1 MNRTLKLLWKDL
13 KKMNKETP
21 ALELKVKTEFNNFEQ
36 LMQVAALSSDFIKSF
51 IELPLQKLSICYY
64 KTLIDEHIL
73 QHNLIHTL
81 QVRACEQVITAI
93 EEICA
98 WIPIDTITITEDIK
112 VIQRSLL
119 TGHAI
124 VQIHEKD
131 LKCALIRFSSN
142 EGSRDHN
149 TTENEFSVVG
159 PKVGFVEKMDINIH
173 LLRTQIN
180 VPNLIVKE
188 LTLGTVSNTKVA
200 IVYLDGVTNEE
211 NLKTVEQRLQAFDI
225 DVIFD
230 SSQLEQVI
238 SDNSWTPFPLFV
250 STERL
255 DRVVF
260 GLINGQVAIVSD
272 GSPYFITGPSTLFD
286 FFLSPEDYY
295 LPWVLGSFFR
305 LFRISG
311 VIFSV
316 FASSIYVALTTYHY
330 EMIPIG
336 LLGPLIFSRQNV
348 PFPPV
353 LEVLFLEATIE
364 FLREAGARL
373 PTKIGQTLGIVGGIV
388 IGQAAVE
395 AALTSNILLI
405 IVALSALASFTTPIY
420 KMSNTIRFLRFPI
433 IISAACWGNLG
444 IVIGICLLLIHVTRL
459 KSLGTPY
466 TVPIYPLRVKD
477 LKDTFIR
484 PSYEVTNLR
493 PGYLRPKSS
502 LRYKPK
508 SNKKKD
514 FDENE

>member
-1 MNRTLKLLWKDL
+1 
-13 KKMNKETP
+13 MNKVNP
-21 ALELKVKTEFNNFEQ
+21 AQEQKVKTEFNSFEQ
-36 LMQVAALSSDFIKSF
+36 LMQVAVLSSDFIKSF
-51 IELPLQKLSICYY
+51 IELPLQKLSISYY
-64 KTLIDEHIL
+64 KTLIDEHVL
-73 QHNLIHTL
+73 QHNLIHSL
-81 QVRACEQVITAI
+81 QLRACEHVITAI
-93 EEICA
+93 EEISA
-98 WIPIDTITITEDIK
+98 WIPIDQIMITEDIK
-112 VIQRSLL
+112 VIQSSLL
-119 TGHAI
+119 KGYAI
-124 VQIHEKD
+124 VQIHEND
-131 LKCALIRFSSN
+131 LKCALIRFSSS

-159 PKVGFVEKMDINIH
+159 PKVGFVENMDINIH

-180 VPNLIVKE
+180 IPNLIVKE

-200 IVYLDGVTNEE
+200 IIYIDGVTNKG
-211 NLKTVEQRLQAFDI
+211 NLQIVEQRLQDFDF

-230 SSQLEQVI
+230 SSQLEQII

-250 STERL
+250 TTERL
-255 DRVVF
+255 DRVVY
-260 GLINGQVAIVSD
+260 GLIYGQVAIVSD

-286 FFLSPEDYY
+286 FFISPEDYY

-433 IISAACWGNLG
+433 ILLAACWGNLG

-466 TVPIYPLRVKD
+466 TVPVYPLRMKD
-477 LKDTFIR
+477 LKDSFIR
-484 PSYEVTNLR
+484 PSYEVTTSR
-493 PGYLRPKSS
+493 PGYLKPKSS
-502 LRYKPK
+502 IRYKPK

-514 FDENE
+514 FDEN

>member
-13 KKMNKETP
+13 KKMNKVKP
-21 ALELKVKTEFNNFEQ
+21 AQEQKVKTEFNSFEQ

-51 IELPLQKLSICYY
+51 IELPLQKLSISYY
-64 KTLIDEHIL
+64 KTLIDEHVL

-81 QVRACEQVITAI
+81 QLRACEHEITAI
-93 EEICA
+93 EEISA
-98 WIPIDTITITEDIK
+98 WIPIDQIMITEDIK
-112 VIQRSLL
+112 VIQSSLL
-119 TGHAI
+119 KGYAI
-124 VQIHEKD
+124 VQIHEND
-131 LKCALIRFSSN
+131 LKCALIRFSSS

-180 VPNLIVKE
+180 IPNLIVKE

-200 IVYLDGVTNEE
+200 IIYIDGVTNEE
-211 NLKTVEQRLQAFDI
+211 NLKSVEQRLQEFDF

-230 SSQLEQVI
+230 SSQLEQII

-255 DRVVF
+255 DRVVY
-260 GLINGQVAIVSD
+260 GLIYGQVAIVSD

-316 FASSIYVALTTYHY
+316 FASSIYVALTTFHY

-433 IISAACWGNLG
+433 ILLAACWGNLG

-466 TVPIYPLRVKD
+466 TVPVYPLRMKD
-477 LKDTFIR
+477 LKDSFIR
-484 PSYEVTNLR
+484 PSYEVTTSR
-493 PGYLRPKSS
+493 PGYLKPKSS

-514 FDENE
+514 FDEN